1 MERSISSGPAL
12 LGCVGILVLSSCAG
26 DYVARTS
33 AARRAY
39 QSYDYNG
46 ALSEIEYEVKGPEVD
61 RLLALLDEGMILHAA
76 GRYHESIGVLAEAGR
91 LSQQLDVVSISEE
104 AKTLISNER
113 ERAYRGEDFE
123 KLMISVLQ
131 ALNYAEL
138 GRDEDALVEVRR
150 VNERLRKMIVDE
162 KKPYEQLAIARYLG
176 GVLWEDQGELDSAFI
191 DYQAAQKLQPNLGPL
206 AEPLIRLA
214 RETGRDEAYR
224 ELKQEYP
231 DVLDT
236 PLGKDQGQL
245 VVVVEAGLS
254 PIKISAQQRYPGLIQ
269 LLDVPKYQDRWP
281 TRHAAVRVDHEEQ
294 EATTVTSL
302 GAVAKLHL
310 DDRIGRMVAKAIAS
324 TALKAGVAAGVGEAT
339 KSKELGLLTFLL
351 LNVNNQ
357 ADRRSWLSLPAEFQL
372 ARFRLPA
379 GRYQVSVELD
389 GAPVQQELDVGRRRV
404 AVAVFRRF

>member
-33 AARRAY
+33 GARRAY
-39 QSYDYNG
+39 QSYDYNR

-76 GRYHESIGVLAEAGR
+76 GRYQESIGVLAEADR

-224 ELKQEYP
+224 KLKQEYP
-231 DVLDT
+231 DVLDM

-339 KSKELGLLTFLL
+339 KSRELGLLTFLL

>member
-1 MERSISSGPAL
+1 M
-12 LGCVGILVLSSCAG
+12 GILVLSSCAG

-33 AARRAY
+33 GARRAY
-39 QSYDYNG
+39 QSYDYNR

-76 GRYHESIGVLAEAGR
+76 GRYQESIGVLAEADR

-231 DVLDT
+231 DVLDM

-339 KSKELGLLTFLL
+339 KSRELGLLTFLL

>member
-33 AARRAY
+33 GARRAY
-39 QSYDYNG
+39 QSYDYNR

-138 GRDEDALVEVRR
+138 GQDEDALVEVRR

>member
-1 MERSISSGPAL
+1 
-12 LGCVGILVLSSCAG
+12 VGILVLSSCAG

-33 AARRAY
+33 GARRAY
-39 QSYDYNG
+39 QSYDYNR

-76 GRYHESIGVLAEAGR
+76 GRYQESIGVLAEADR

-231 DVLDT
+231 DVLDM

-339 KSKELGLLTFLL
+339 KSRELGLLTFLL

>member
-33 AARRAY
+33 GARRAY
-39 QSYDYNG
+39 QSYDYNR

-76 GRYHESIGVLAEAGR
+76 GRYQESIGVLAEADR

-231 DVLDT
+231 DVLDM

-339 KSKELGLLTFLL
+339 KSRELGLLTFLL

>member
-1 MERSISSGPAL
+1 MKRSVSSGPAL

-33 AARRAY
+33 GARRAY
-39 QSYDYNG
+39 QSYDYNR

-76 GRYHESIGVLAEAGR
+76 GRYQESIGVLAEADR

-138 GRDEDALVEVRR
+138 GKDEDALVEVRR

-176 GVLWEDQGELDSAFI
+176 GVLWEDEGELDSAFI

-231 DVLDT
+231 DVLDM

-254 PIKISAQQRYPGLIQ
+254 PIKVSAQQRYPGVIQ

-281 TRHAAVRVDHEEQ
+281 TRNAAVRVDHEEQ